1 MPKLRKVLILL
12 GLLTIFFTFYYS
24 YKSNQLPVFLMTE
37 KPDVIAKGHSG
48 YVFLAELH
56 FEHEGMAEFIT
67 SDQSR
72 NILFL
77 LDADLIE
84 RAEHLVEL
92 LQTKQRA
99 TGLLGT
105 SAEAAS
111 QEITIYEQAFKQK
124 PLWYMPQDYTYTDEL
139 KQALFD
145 QQINMLAPSLTIQNN
160 SFPKKLGKGDIL
172 SLPLYKENKVDFKS
186 LSTWM
191 KKYQFISIEESLFG
205 YSIKTEKSP

>member
-1 MPKLRKVLILL
+1 MPKLKKTLILL
-12 GLLTIFFTFYYS
+12 GLLTILFTFYYS

-37 KPDVIAKGHSG
+37 KPDVIAKGHNG

-56 FEHEGMAEFIT
+56 FEHEGLKEFIS

-72 NILFL
+72 HILFL

-84 RAEHLVEL
+84 RADHLVEL
-92 LQTKQRA
+92 LQAKQRA

-105 SAEAAS
+105 SEEAAS
-111 QEITIYEQAFKQK
+111 EEIAIYEKTFKQK
-124 PLWYMPQDYTYTDEL
+124 PLWYMPQGYMYTEAL
-139 KQALFD
+139 KQTLFK

-160 SFPKKLGKGDIL
+160 SFPKKLTKGDIL
-172 SLPLYKENKVDFKS
+172 SLPLYKEDKVDFTS

-205 YSIKTEKSP
+205 YSIKTDKSP

>member
-1 MPKLRKVLILL
+1 
-12 GLLTIFFTFYYS
+12 
-24 YKSNQLPVFLMTE
+24 MTE

-56 FEHEGMAEFIT
+56 FEHEGMAEFIN

-77 LDADLIE
+77 LDAGLIE

-111 QEITIYEQAFKQK
+111 REIAIYEQAFKQK
-124 PLWYMPQDYTYTDEL
+124 PLWYMPQDYTYTDAL
-139 KQALFD
+139 KQTLFN

-172 SLPLYKENKVDFKS
+172 SLPLYRDNKIDFNS

-191 KKYQFISIEESLFG
+191 KKYQFVSIEESLFG